1 MSTNAAGPPIDE
13 QARQAESEESEESAE
28 SAAITQVIATLEHA
42 QQNELPDEFVGL
54 FRPDAIWTT
63 AHGKRLT
70 GRDEISAFT
79 HQVLPGAMKES
90 TATYEVVQVVFIRA
104 DVAAVKVRQR
114 PVTLDG
120 QPIEGQPEGSPLYV
134 MAKEDGHWRLVAGQ
148 NTLVL
153 DP

>member
-1 MSTNAAGPPIDE
+1 M
-13 QARQAESEESEESAE
+13 RSADVDVQTRAVE
-28 SAAITQVIATLEHA
+28 IEAIKRVVATLEHA

-63 AHGKRLT
+63 AHGRRLI
-70 GRDEISAFT
+70 GRDEIAAFT

-90 TATYEVVQVVFIRA
+90 TATYEVAHVLFVRP

-120 QPIEGQPEGSPLYV
+120 RPIEGESEGSPLYI
-134 MAKEDGHWRLVAGQ
+134 MAKEHGQWQPVAGQ
-148 NTLVL
+148 NTVVL
-153 DP
+153 DT